1 MLGLIVK
8 KDNWF
13 ERKASPNANPKIS
26 NKSSAGLHKSWAK
39 VIFSAKNYLDPS
51 LTNKES

>member
-13 ERKASPNANPKIS
+13 ERKASLNANPKIS
-26 NKSSAGLHKSWAK
+26 NKSGVGLYKSLAK
-39 VIFSAKNYLDPS
+39 VIFSAKNLDI
-51 LTNKES
+51 